1 MKMSYMARVQANLTR
16 REVIKTD
23 YKSGNVL
30 EGTYESLFKGK
41 SMEFDE
47 LREYVMGDEVNDIDW
62 KASSRSRRFLVRQYI
77 AEKKHNVLFVL
88 DTNRRMLAA
97 SSALEEKKDVAL
109 MCAGTMAYFVNH
121 NNDYI
126 GALYSGGGSVS
137 YMPLKTGM
145 ANVERILEG
154 YDHAVK
160 EDNRSSMNDT
170 IDYMVRNLKK
180 RMIVVIITDLEGAY
194 EISEQNLKRLK
205 AACDVMF
212 ITVSDV
218 SLEGDKLYDMLQD
231 SYMDDFFLKDKK
243 LNKLLKEKRAELEA
257 VNGRKLNRLG
267 ITNTIVHSVSGL
279 GATVGELLER
289 HRLGG

>member
-1 MKMSYMARVQANLTR
+1 
-16 REVIKTD
+16 
-23 YKSGNVL
+23 
-30 EGTYESLFKGK
+30 
-41 SMEFDE
+41 
-47 LREYVMGDEVNDIDW
+47 
-62 KASSRSRRFLVRQYI
+62 
-77 AEKKHNVLFVL
+77 
-88 DTNRRMLAA
+88 
-97 SSALEEKKDVAL
+97 
-109 MCAGTMAYFVNH
+109 
-121 NNDYI
+121 
-126 GALYSGGGSVS
+126 
-137 YMPLKTGM
+137 
-145 ANVERILEG
+145 
-154 YDHAVK
+154 
-160 EDNRSSMNDT
+160 
-170 IDYMVRNLKK
+170 
-180 RMIVVIITDLEGAY
+180 MIVVIITDLEGAY

>member
-1 MKMSYMARVQANLTR
+1 
-16 REVIKTD
+16 
-23 YKSGNVL
+23 
-30 EGTYESLFKGK
+30 
-41 SMEFDE
+41 
-47 LREYVMGDEVNDIDW
+47 
-62 KASSRSRRFLVRQYI
+62 
-77 AEKKHNVLFVL
+77 
-88 DTNRRMLAA
+88 
-97 SSALEEKKDVAL
+97 
-109 MCAGTMAYFVNH
+109 
-121 NNDYI
+121 
-126 GALYSGGGSVS
+126 
-137 YMPLKTGM
+137 
-145 ANVERILEG
+145 
-154 YDHAVK
+154 
-160 EDNRSSMNDT
+160 MNDT

-231 SYMDDFFLKDKK
+231 SYMEDFFLKDKK